1 MRLKIGVVGA
11 GGLIGT
17 ALCQSFKSSFD
28 LKIIKSSSLYL
39 PAQEL
44 ALQLEGLDILIN
56 LAGHPVAGRWS
67 PTKKQK
73 IYNSRINTTRNLVDA
88 IHFLKSK
95 PSHFINASAI
105 GIYSDGI
112 QSEEDATVFADN
124 YLSYV
129 VRMWESEVRKLS
141 DQEIN
146 FTLIRIGVVLSDKGG
161 FYTKVKP
168 LFKLGLG
175 GKMGSGLQSFSFIW
189 VQDLVRAVN
198 FIIQKKLFG
207 IVNLVGPE
215 ATTNADFTRVV
226 ANFYNRPAMFPVPEF
241 ALKLLLKEGASIIL
255 EGQNVSPKRLIEAGF
270 TFDAKN
276 LDECLRFLEK

>member
-17 ALCQSFKSSFD
+17 ALCESFKSSFD

-56 LAGHPVAGRWS
+56 LAGHPVAGRWTPS
-67 PTKKQK
+67 KKQK
-73 IYNSRINTTRNLVDA
+73 IFNSRINTTRNLVDA

-95 PSHFINASAI
+95 PFHFINASAI
-105 GIYSDGI
+105 GIYPEGI
-112 QSEEDATVFADN
+112 LCDEDTAVFADN

-129 VRMWESEVRKLS
+129 VRCWESEVRKLS
-141 DQEIN
+141 DQDIN

-161 FYTKVKP
+161 FYTKVIP

-175 GKMGSGLQSFSFIW
+175 GKMGSGRQGFSFIW
-189 VQDLVRAVN
+189 IQDLVRAVN
-198 FIIQKKLFG
+198 FIIQKKMLG

-215 ATTNADFTRVV
+215 ATTNIDFTHTI
-226 ANFYNRPAMFPVPEF
+226 AKFYSRPAMFPIPEF
-241 ALKLLLKEGASIIL
+241 ALKMLLKEGASIIL
-255 EGQNVSPKRLIEAGF
+255 EGQNVYPKRLIEAGF